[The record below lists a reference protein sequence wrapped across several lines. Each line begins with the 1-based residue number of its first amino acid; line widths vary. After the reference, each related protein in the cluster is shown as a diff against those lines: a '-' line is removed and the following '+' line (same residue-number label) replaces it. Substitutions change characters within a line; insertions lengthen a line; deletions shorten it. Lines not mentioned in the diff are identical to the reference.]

1 MNIKYKKI
9 IFNDIIEIFF
19 EIHVM
24 EKIVKF
30 RKKVVSK

>member
-1 MNIKYKKI
+1 MNVKYKKI
-9 IFNDIIEIFF
+9 IFNDIIAIFF
-19 EIHVM
+19 EIPVM